1 MKIAAISTL
10 IYGFLVLAGGV
21 FGYLQAKSVPSLI
34 AGTIC
39 GVLILVAGGYMWAGS
54 IPAAYVAGA
63 LALLLA
69 LFFAYRLTSTG
80 KFMPGG
86 MMLALSFVAV
96 VILVWGVFN
105 SLRQ

>member
-21 FGYLQAKSVPSLI
+21 FGYLQAKSLPSLI
-34 AGTIC
+34 AGGVC
-39 GVLILVAGGYMWAGS
+39 GVIVLVAGGYMWAGS

-63 LALLLA
+63 MALFLA
-69 LFFAYRLTSTG
+69 LFFAYRFTSTG
-80 KFMPGG
+80 KIMPGG
-86 MMLALSFVAV
+86 VMLALSFVAV
-96 VILVWGVFN
+96 VILVFGVFN